1 MRLLTEQNQRT
12 MFSNFGPL
20 KILFRAYVP
29 TRSRGLFVKGESPNH
44 WLGKKRRFEP
54 ILPAMLAARQITNIV
69 GQRDHLANLEH
80 RG

>member
-44 WLGKKRRFEP
+44 WDGKKRRREP

>member
-44 WLGKKRRFEP
+44 WDGKKRRRAP
-54 ILPAMLAARQITNIV
+54 ILPAMRAARQITNIV